1 MFQVLYLSDQW
12 RQKLS
17 VLTTLLQ
24 EGASDIL
31 LIMIPRTETSQ
42 KSPLKSYH
50 QNMMSS
56 LFIFHLVAVLWTLYL
71 TNRCLIQ
78 DLYECFSSKHSKGAS
93 LVVQMVKNL
102 PSVWEAWVQ
111 SLGWEDPLEE
121 GMATQSSIWAWRI
134 PLDRGA
140 WWAMVY
146 RVAKSWT
153 QLSDFHF
160 FF

>member
-1 MFQVLYLSDQW
+1 MSGRRLEGGDSLLSGGEVGKGIHLCCGTEA
-12 RQKLS
+12 REH
-17 VLTTLLQ
+17 LLF
-24 EGASDIL
+24 GGNWA
-31 LIMIPRTETSQ
+31 
-42 KSPLKSYH
+42 
-50 QNMMSS
+50 
-56 LFIFHLVAVLWTLYL
+56 F
-71 TNRCLIQ
+71 
-78 DLYECFSSKHSKGAS
+78 